1 MTNLD
6 RLSDTVYREQAIGQ
20 LDDLLGARGTIP
32 VQKTQIYGLRQIARQ
47 EPGKVGEFARHQRG
61 RAERKQEQASG
72 KSDLK
77 LKNEIDFWDLVDRLC
92 DSSSPWSVLT
102 EGLEHAPAELR
113 DENIPARNK
122 GMTPRRAHAPQ
133 PDQGAT
139 TRMAGAM
146 DQRSRAGVLR
156 ALLHPRAVPSGDV
169 SQDKRGE
176 QPMRI
181 ES

>member
-20 LDDLLGARGTIP
+20 LDDLLGACGTFP
-32 VQKTQIYGLRQIARQ
+32 VRKTQIYGLRQIARQ

-113 DENIPARNK
+113 DENIPVRAK
-122 GMTPRRAHAPQ
+122 GMTPAERTHRNQIKA
-133 PDQGAT
+133 
-139 TRMAGAM
+139 R
-146 DQRSRAGVLR
+146 QREWLARW
-156 ALLHPRAVPSGDV
+156 
-169 SQDKRGE
+169 SQDHVPVFFERFCTHALYRLEMSHETKGE
-176 QPMRI
+176 NSR
-181 ES
+181 